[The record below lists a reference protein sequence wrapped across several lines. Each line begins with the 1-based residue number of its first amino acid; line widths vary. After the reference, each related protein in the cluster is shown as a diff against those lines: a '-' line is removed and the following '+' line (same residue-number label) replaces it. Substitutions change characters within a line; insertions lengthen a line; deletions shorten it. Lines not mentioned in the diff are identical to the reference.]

1 MNNKKFWFK
10 NFSFWCISL
19 LLFAFLSCGEDSG
32 LGGAIDTKSP
42 TLSIDYPPSGAAI
55 RDSFILF
62 GNVSDDKSIAKV
74 LVSIKSLDVDGISD
88 EYVAKVSEDFKT
100 WSVELNRHDEQNSN
114 YFNGWKYPDGKYEVY
129 VTAYDNAGNN
139 SGKSSRSFEIDN
151 TAPVLHFKNVTKLG
165 K

>member
-55 RDSFILF
+55 
-62 GNVSDDKSIAKV
+62 
-74 LVSIKSLDVDGISD
+74 
-88 EYVAKVSEDFKT
+88 
-100 WSVELNRHDEQNSN
+100 
-114 YFNGWKYPDGKYEVY
+114 
-129 VTAYDNAGNN
+129 
-139 SGKSSRSFEIDN
+139 
-151 TAPVLHFKNVTKLG
+151 
-165 K
+165 